1 MEKIL
6 IVEDDEELGKGVK
19 LFLEQKGF
27 LVELVTTMSDAL
39 LKLDDTMNLIIL
51 DRNLPDGNGL
61 TLCRSMREKRRIPI
75 IFLTAM
81 DTNSDIVEGFDA
93 GCDDY
98 LAKPFDL
105 EVLYS
110 RIIAVLRRCKRDFE
124 KELFV
129 YNELTVNFL
138 KKQVTVNN
146 ELIKLTATEY
156 RLLELL
162 INNRGQVL
170 TRDTILER
178 IWDVDEN
185 FVDENT
191 LNVQIR
197 RLRSKLKDD
206 SKNPNYIITVFGI
219 GYTFGE

>member
-19 LFLEQKGF
+19 LFLEKKGF
-27 LVELVTTMSDAL
+27 LVELVTTMSGAL
-39 LKLDDTMNLIIL
+39 SKLDNTMNLIIL

-81 DTNSDIVEGFDA
+81 DTNTDIVEGFDA

-129 YNELTVNFL
+129 YNELTVDFL

-156 RLLELL
+156 KLLELL

>member
-19 LFLEQKGF
+19 LFLERKGF
-27 LVELVTTMSDAL
+27 LAELVTTMSGAL
-39 LKLDDTMNLIIL
+39 SKLDNTMNLIIL

-81 DTNSDIVEGFDA
+81 DTNTDIVEGFDA

-110 RIIAVLRRCKRDFE
+110 HIIAVLRRCKRDFE

-129 YNELTVNFL
+129 YNELTVDFL

-156 RLLELL
+156 KLLELL

>member
-19 LFLEQKGF
+19 FFLERRGF
-27 LVELVTTMSDAL
+27 LVELVTTMSDAW

-61 TLCRSMREKRRIPI
+61 TLCRAMREKRRIPI

-81 DTNSDIVEGFDA
+81 DTNTDIVEGFDA

-129 YNELTVNFL
+129 YNELTVDFL

-156 RLLELL
+156 KLLELL